1 MAPRHGRRPR
11 RAAGAAP
18 AAGQQRRG
26 RPRPGISAGV
36 KGQASKLLRTGQRFD
51 KFDQIRQRHFWSS
64 YYFDVPAMSDYI
76 LAGTYTLF
84 TTPVGSNGQGFPSGQ
99 VITDRES
106 NWKSQNRIPDNQNFE
121 VTELGC
127 SVLAADFGS
136 NQSANYNVR
145 YPTPSAI
152 ANFFNSAVLSITY
165 LTNSVPLGLLSDF
178 AQSGGP
184 ALGIGVDIPP
194 GTTADATTQP
204 NTQNIAFTN
213 GFAAPALRR
222 KFKIPI
228 LLQHGESFN
237 FTIQVPRNTF
247 AGVGLGSTPGTGAPF
262 LVRVDMFATESFVEK
277 S

>member
-1 MAPRHGRRPR
+1 MARRQRQRPAR
-11 RAAGAAP
+11 RA
-18 AAGQQRRG
+18 
-26 RPRPGISAGV
+26 RPGISAQV
-36 KGQASKLLRTGQRFD
+36 RGQAQRVLRTGQRFD
-51 KFDQIRQRHFWSS
+51 KFDQIRQRHFWSA
-64 YYFDVPAMSDYI
+64 YYFDTAASDYI
-76 LAGTYTLF
+76 TAGTYTLF

-121 VTELGC
+121 VVELGC
-127 SVLAADFGS
+127 SVMAADFGT
-136 NQSANYNVR
+136 NLSANYIAR
-145 YPTPSAI
+145 YPTPSAM

-178 AQSGGP
+178 AQSSGP
-184 ALGIGVDIPP
+184 AMGVGVDIVP
-194 GTTADATTQP
+194 GTTPDATTQP
-204 NTQNIAFTN
+204 NAENMAFTN

-237 FTIQVPRNTF
+237 FTIQLPRNTF
-247 AGVGLGSTPGTGAPF
+247 VGIGTGAAANGGAPF
-262 LVRVDMFATESFVEK
+262 LVRVDFWATESFVEK

>member
-1 MAPRHGRRPR
+1 MARRHAR
-11 RAAGAAP
+11 RARPQQPGAAP
-18 AAGQQRRG
+18 GRVKHKRRG
-26 RPRPGISAGV
+26 INAGV
-36 KGQASKLLRTGQRFD
+36 KSQASKLLRTGQRFD
-51 KFDQIRQRHFWSS
+51 KFDQIRQRYFWSS
-64 YYFDVPAMSDYI
+64 YYFDTVAMSDYVT
-76 LAGTYTLF
+76 AGTYTLF

-127 SVLAADFGS
+127 SVLSADFGTNLAS
-136 NQSANYNVR
+136 DYLLR
-145 YPTPSAI
+145 YPTPSAM

-184 ALGIGVDIPP
+184 AMGIDNALTP
-194 GTTADATTQP
+194 GITPDATNVP
-204 NTQNIAFTN
+204 SVQNMSFTN

-247 AGVGLGSTPGTGAPF
+247 VGDGLGAVATAAPF
-262 LVRVDMFATESFVEK
+262 LVRVDFYATESFVEK

>member
-1 MAPRHGRRPR
+1 MARRHQLARRQRP
-11 RAAGAAP
+11 AGAP
-18 AAGQQRRG
+18 QPGQQRRK
-26 RPRPGISAGV
+26 RPGGIGAGV
-36 KGQASKLLRTGQRFD
+36 KSQAQRVLRTGQRFD
-51 KFDQIRQRHFWSS
+51 KFDQIRQRYFWSS
-64 YYFDVPAMSDYI
+64 YYFDTPTYGDYI
-76 LAGTYTLF
+76 NAGTYTLF

-127 SVLAADFGS
+127 SVLSADFGT
-136 NQSANYNVR
+136 NQSADYLLR
-145 YPTPSAI
+145 YPTPSAM

-178 AQSGGP
+178 AQAGGP
-184 ALGIGVDIPP
+184 AMGVAIAPIPGITV
-194 GTTADATTQP
+194 DATTLP
-204 NTQNIAFTN
+204 SSQNMSFTN

-247 AGVGLGSTPGTGAPF
+247 VGDGLGAVSTAAPF
-262 LVRVDMFATESFVEK
+262 LVRVDFYATESFVEK

>member
-1 MAPRHGRRPR
+1 MARRHQLARRP
-11 RAAGAAP
+11 GAQQQ
-18 AAGQQRRG
+18 QQRRKV
-26 RPRPGISAGV
+26 RRRPGSIGAGV
-36 KGQASKLLRTGQRFD
+36 KSQAQRVLRTGQRFD
-51 KFDQIRQRHFWSS
+51 KFDQIRQRYFWSS
-64 YYFDVPAMSDYI
+64 YYFDTPAMQDYVT
-76 LAGTYTLF
+76 AGTYTLF

-136 NQSANYNVR
+136 NLANDYQLR
-145 YPTPSAI
+145 YPTPSAM

-178 AQSGGP
+178 AQAGGP
-184 ALGIGVDIPP
+184 ALGVGIGPAP
-194 GTTADATTQP
+194 GLVADDVTLP
-204 NTQNIAFTN
+204 SPQNMSFTN

-247 AGVGLGSTPGTGAPF
+247 VGDGVGAVATAAPF
-262 LVRVDMFATESFVEK
+262 LVRVDFYATESFVEK

>member
-1 MAPRHGRRPR
+1 MRRKKPR
-11 RAAGAAP
+11 
-18 AAGQQRRG
+18 
-26 RPRPGISAGV
+26 GISSSV
-36 KGQASKLLRTGQRFD
+36 QGQASKLLRTGQRFD
-51 KFDQIRQRHFWSS
+51 KFDQIRQRYFWSS
-64 YYFDVPAMSDYI
+64 YYFDTPAMNDYVT
-76 LAGTYTLF
+76 AGTYTLF

-121 VTELGC
+121 ITELGC
-127 SVLAADFGS
+127 SVLAADFGT
-136 NQSANYNVR
+136 NLAADYQVR
-145 YPTPSAI
+145 YPTPSAM

-178 AQSGGP
+178 AQAGGP
-184 ALGIGVDIPP
+184 ALGVATVPTP
-194 GTTADATTQP
+194 GITPDATNLP
-204 NTQNIAFTN
+204 STQNMSFTN

-222 KFKIPI
+222 KFKSPI

-247 AGVGLGSTPGTGAPF
+247 VGDGIGAVATAAPF
-262 LVRVDMFATESFVEK
+262 LVRVDFYATESFVEK

>member
-1 MAPRHGRRPR
+1 MARRHALARRK
-11 RAAGAAP
+11 GAP
-18 AAGQQRRG
+18 AAGQQPARHGKRQRG
-26 RPRPGISAGV
+26 IGAGV
-36 KGQASKLLRTGQRFD
+36 RDQASRVLRTGQRFD
-51 KFDQIRQRHFWSS
+51 KFDQIRQRYFWSS
-64 YYFDVPAMSDYI
+64 YYFDTPTMQDYVT
-76 LAGTYTLF
+76 AGTYTLF

-127 SVLAADFGS
+127 SVLAADFGT
-136 NQSANYNVR
+136 NLANDYQIR
-145 YPTPSAI
+145 YPTPSAM

-178 AQSGGP
+178 AQAGGP
-184 ALGIGVDIPP
+184 AMGIATAPLP
-194 GTTADATTQP
+194 GMTPDATNLP
-204 NTQNIAFTN
+204 SSQNISFTN

-247 AGVGLGSTPGTGAPF
+247 VGDGIGAVSTAAPF
-262 LVRVDMFATESFVEK
+262 LVRVDFYATESFVEK

>member
-1 MAPRHGRRPR
+1 MARRHATARKLPAGKRPHK
-11 RAAGAAP
+11 
-18 AAGQQRRG
+18 
-26 RPRPGISAGV
+26 RPGINAGI
-36 KGQASKLLRTGQRFD
+36 KSQASSLLRTGQRFD

-64 YYFDVPAMSDYI
+64 YYFDTTTIGDYI
-76 LAGTYTLF
+76 TAGTYTLF

-127 SVLAADFGS
+127 SVIPADFGT
-136 NQSANYNVR
+136 NLTPAYAAR
-145 YPTPSAI
+145 YPTPSAMN
-152 ANFFNSAVLSITY
+152 NFFNSSVLSITY
-165 LTNSVPLGLLSDF
+165 LTNSVPIGHLSDF
-178 AQSGGP
+178 AQAGGP
-184 ALGIGVDIPP
+184 SLGVGMDFLP
-194 GTTADATTQP
+194 GATPDATTLPSPVNSQ
-204 NTQNIAFTN
+204 FTN

-247 AGVGLGSTPGTGAPF
+247 VGIGTGTATNGGAPF
-262 LVRVDMFATESFVEK
+262 LVRVDFFATESFVEK

>member
-1 MAPRHGRRPR
+1 MARRHALAQRSAPGQMRRKKPR
-11 RAAGAAP
+11 
-18 AAGQQRRG
+18 
-26 RPRPGISAGV
+26 GISSSV
-36 KGQASKLLRTGQRFD
+36 QGQASKLLRTGQRFD
-51 KFDQIRQRHFWSS
+51 KFDQIRQRYFWSS
-64 YYFDVPAMSDYI
+64 YYFDTPAMNDYVT
-76 LAGTYTLF
+76 AGTYTLF

-121 VTELGC
+121 ITELGC
-127 SVLAADFGS
+127 SVLAADFGT
-136 NQSANYNVR
+136 NLAADYQVR
-145 YPTPSAI
+145 YPTPSAM

-178 AQSGGP
+178 AQAGGP
-184 ALGIGVDIPP
+184 ALGVATVPTP
-194 GTTADATTQP
+194 GITPDATNLP
-204 NTQNIAFTN
+204 STQNMSFTN

-247 AGVGLGSTPGTGAPF
+247 VGDGIGAVATAAPF
-262 LVRVDMFATESFVEK
+262 LVRVDFYATESFVEK

>member
-1 MAPRHGRRPR
+1 MARRRVARKP
-11 RAAGAAP
+11 GAAP
-18 AAGQQRRG
+18 GQPQRRKQ
-26 RPRPGISAGV
+26 RPQRSIGAGV
-36 KGQASKLLRTGQRFD
+36 QAQSSKLLRTGQRFD
-51 KFDQIRQRHFWSS
+51 KFDQIRQRYFWSS
-64 YYFDVPAMSDYI
+64 YYFDTVAYSDYVN
-76 LAGTYTLF
+76 AGTYTLF

-121 VTELGC
+121 ITELGC
-127 SVLAADFGS
+127 SVLSADFGTNLAS
-136 NQSANYNVR
+136 DYLLR
-145 YPTPSAI
+145 YPTPSAM

-165 LTNSVPLGLLSDF
+165 LTNSVPLGLLADF
-178 AQSGGP
+178 AQAGGP
-184 ALGIGVDIPP
+184 AMGVGIAPVP
-194 GTTADATTQP
+194 GMTPDATTLP
-204 NTQNIAFTN
+204 SAQNMTFTN

-247 AGVGLGSTPGTGAPF
+247 VGDGLGAVATAAPF
-262 LVRVDMFATESFVEK
+262 LVRVDFYATESFVEK

>member
-1 MAPRHGRRPR
+1 MARRHAQRRQRP
-11 RAAGAAP
+11 AGAAP
-18 AAGQQRRG
+18 RVHHKRRG
-26 RPRPGISAGV
+26 INKGV
-36 KGQASKLLRTGQRFD
+36 QSQASKLLRTGQRFD

-64 YYFDVPAMSDYI
+64 YYFDTTVMGDYI
-76 LAGTYTLF
+76 TAGTYTLF

-127 SVLAADFGS
+127 SVIPADFGS
-136 NQSANYNVR
+136 NLQATYGAR
-145 YPTPSAI
+145 YPTPSAMN
-152 ANFFNSAVLSITY
+152 NFFNSSVLSITY
-165 LTNSVPLGLLSDF
+165 LTNSVPIGHLSDF

-184 ALGIGVDIPP
+184 SLGVSVPP
-194 GTTADATTQP
+194 LPGLTPDAVNVPQVV
-204 NTQNIAFTN
+204 NTHFTN

-247 AGVGLGSTPGTGAPF
+247 VGIGTGALPNGGAPF
-262 LVRVDMFATESFVEK
+262 LVRVDFFATESFVEK

>member
-1 MAPRHGRRPR
+1 MARRHALARHKP
-11 RAAGAAP
+11 GAQ
-18 AAGQQRRG
+18 AGQHRKHKTRSIG
-26 RPRPGISAGV
+26 AGV
-36 KGQASKLLRTGQRFD
+36 RDQASRVLRTGQRFD
-51 KFDQIRQRHFWSS
+51 KFDQIRQRYFWSS
-64 YYFDVPAMSDYI
+64 YYFDAPAQGDYI
-76 LAGTYTLF
+76 TAGTYTLF

-136 NQSANYNVR
+136 NQAANYLVR
-145 YPTPSAI
+145 YPTPSAM
-152 ANFFNSAVLSITY
+152 ANFFNSSVLSITY

-178 AQSGGP
+178 AQAGGP
-184 ALGIGVDIPP
+184 AMGVAMTAPP
-194 GTTADATTQP
+194 GLTPDATNQP
-204 NTQNIAFTN
+204 VSQNMAFTN

-247 AGVGLGSTPGTGAPF
+247 VGTGIGAAGTAAPF
-262 LVRVDMFATESFVEK
+262 LVRVDFYATESFVEK